1 MEFLPGIHSLETS
14 MGSRPLFQYILCG
27 DRTILLDTGL
37 PDTPTEVIFPYLEK
51 IGVDPAGVDMA
62 IITHGD
68 VDHFGGN
75 YALRQT
81 APKCLIVSHRIDMD
95 WASDKEI
102 TKVERYQMFEEEH
115 GVGYDADTLAWI
127 MDLAGPAVPVDVGV
141 SGGELVRVGPDWTV
155 EIFHT
160 PGHTPGH
167 LVVWDPKNQA
177 VFMGEAALGYGLCD
191 NEGRYFSPPPYYD
204 SEAYLGT
211 LDLLTELQAKYLF
224 NSHFGILESEAI
236 TKFLDESR
244 DYVERSQEAIMN
256 ALKQADSTGLTLK
269 GLCVELD
276 PVLGPYDNAED
287 LGPVITGHL
296 KGMVKAGDVELK
308 REAGSLTRWRVL

>member
-14 MGSRPLFQYILCG
+14 MGARPLFQYILHG

-37 PDTPTEVIFPYLEK
+37 PNTPTEVIFPYLEK

-75 YALRQT
+75 YPLRQT
-81 APKCLIVSHRIDMD
+81 APKCLIVSHRLDMD

-102 TKVERYQMFEEEH
+102 TKVERYQMFEDEH
-115 GVGYDADTLAWI
+115 EVGYDADTLAWI
-127 MDLAGPAVPVDVGV
+127 MDLAGPAVPVDMGV
-141 SGGELVRVGPDWTV
+141 SGGESVRVGPDWAV
-155 EIFHT
+155 DIFHT

-167 LVVWDPKNQA
+167 LVVWDHKNRA

-191 NEGRYFSPPPYYD
+191 SEGRYFSPPPYYD
-204 SEAYLGT
+204 SEAYTGT
-211 LDLLTELQAKYLF
+211 LDLLTALRPEYLF
-224 NSHFGILESEAI
+224 NSHFGILQGEAVI
-236 TKFLDESR
+236 SFLDESR
-244 DYVERSQEAIMN
+244 DYVERAQEAIMN
-256 ALKQADSTGLTLK
+256 TLEKADSAGLTLQD
-269 GLCVELD
+269 LCVELD
-276 PVLGPYDNAED
+276 PILGPYDNPDD

-308 REAGSLTRWRVL
+308 REAGSLPRWRLR